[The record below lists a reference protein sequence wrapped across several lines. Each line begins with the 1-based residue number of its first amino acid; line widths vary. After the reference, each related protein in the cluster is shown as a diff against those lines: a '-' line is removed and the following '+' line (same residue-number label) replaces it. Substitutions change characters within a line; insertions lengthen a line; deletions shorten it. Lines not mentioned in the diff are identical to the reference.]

1 MLTPDLVAT
10 DGRLSPDPGARYV
23 LAERGVDV
31 DGELVAR
38 PPKTGRWFVYKL
50 NGPLRLA
57 HAETGIF
64 VDGWM
69 GAESAYNQYASP
81 SGQGGNVVV
90 RLAAGPGAAPTSPA
104 AC

>member
-1 MLTPDLVAT
+1 MSTSTASSS
-10 DGRLSPDPGARYV
+10 G
-23 LAERGVDV
+23 
-31 DGELVAR
+31 R

-81 SGQGGNVVV
+81 SGQGGNMVV
-90 RLAAGPGAAPTSPA
+90 RARPVGLGRPDKPGA
-104 AC
+104 C